1 MSYNYRTALESQGG
15 KIKQNG
21 NRIEVLTGTEIERL
35 KQRKEKV
42 EFVKEVF
49 FLALFALSLVG
60 LGIIIA
66 LY

>member
-1 MSYNYRTALESQGG
+1 MSYNYRTSLESQGG

-21 NRIEVLTGTEIERL
+21 NRIEVLTATEIDRL
-35 KQRKEKV
+35 KEKKDKA
-42 EFVKEVF
+42 EFIKEVF

-66 LY
+66 IY